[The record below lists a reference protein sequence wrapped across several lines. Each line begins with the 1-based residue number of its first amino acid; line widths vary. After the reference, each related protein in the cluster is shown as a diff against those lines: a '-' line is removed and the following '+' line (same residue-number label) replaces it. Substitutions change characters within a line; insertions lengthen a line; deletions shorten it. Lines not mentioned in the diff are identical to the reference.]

1 METREF
7 AALQADVE
15 QYILDHPPIS
25 LHHKRARHHTLRR
38 GPLSLSDRLLATV
51 IRNRWRT
58 QVRALTALLGSPRE
72 AVGDAVHEVTPLL
85 EGLSH
90 PIKPAPITAASA
102 QDPAKLI
109 GQNATKTISN
119 WATAPCTGTRV
130 GSAVRAQVFSG
141 LSYFGGR
148 SRASAASAGTNGS
161 PQPDSWM
168 PPRRNPCPDE
178 GPERGPALSHRPQLP
193 CWARALRAIRSWLTP
208 AVTLNRWWRA
218 WTDTDPPS
226 ELQALIDAVTTGHGI
241 DLCRRI

>member
-1 METREF
+1 MSSSTSSITRPS
-7 AALQADVE
+7 ACTTSG
-15 QYILDHPPIS
+15 PGTT
-25 LHHKRARHHTLRR
+25 TLRR

-51 IRNRWRT
+51 IRNRWTT
-58 QVRALTALLGSPRE
+58 QVRALTSLLGSPRE

-90 PIKPAPITAASA
+90 PIKPAPITAATA
-102 QDPAKLI
+102 QDLAKLI

-178 GPERGPALSHRPQLP
+178 GPERGTGLVPPAPTALLGQGLTRHPFLAHPRRHPQPMVASLDGHRST
-193 CWARALRAIRSWLTP
+193 LRAPGPDRC
-208 AVTLNRWWRA
+208 
-218 WTDTDPPS
+218 
-226 ELQALIDAVTTGHGI
+226 GHH
-241 DLCRRI
+241 RTRH